1 MAIRVEGLTKRFRTT
16 TAVDNL
22 TFSVPDSSVFAFLGA
37 NGAGKSTT
45 INCLTTVLSFDE
57 GAVQVAGHDVVAHGE
72 RVRERI
78 GVVFQDSVL
87 DPMLTVRENLRLRA
101 TLAKV
106 PHTRADER
114 IAALASLIEL
124 EAFLDRRYGALSGGQ
139 RRRVDIAR
147 ALLHEPAILFLD
159 EPTAGLDPRSRA
171 ILWRTVHGL
180 RYETGLTVFLT
191 THYMEETEEADRV
204 CIIDRGSIVAD
215 GTPAALRAEHSHSIL
230 TVTTRDPGALVG
242 LASAH
247 GGDASVDGEL
257 VEIAVPGA
265 ATARALLTAHGEDV
279 RDFEFRHG
287 RMDDVFLALTG
298 RAAADAEAEADETT
312 TDDGASPD
320 AGTKAGPAGRRS

>member
-1 MAIRVEGLTKRFRTT
+1 MAIDVEGLTKRFRTT
-16 TAVDNL
+16 TAVDDL
-22 TFSVPDSSVFAFLGA
+22 TFAVPDASVFAFLGA

-45 INCLTTVLSFDE
+45 INCVTTVLAMDAGS
-57 GAVQVAGHDVVAHGE
+57 VRVAGLDVATQGE

-106 PHTRADER
+106 ARPRADQR
-114 IAALASLIEL
+114 IAFLSDLIEL
-124 EAFLDRRYGALSGGQ
+124 DPFLDRRYGTLSGGQ

-147 ALLHEPAILFLD
+147 ALVHEPAILFLD

-180 RYETGLTVFLT
+180 RRETGLTVFLT

-204 CIIDRGSIVAD
+204 CIIDRGRIIAD
-215 GTPAALRAEHSHSIL
+215 GTPAALRAEHSSSIL
-230 TVTTRDPGALVG
+230 TVTSSDPATLLTLATTQGAH
-242 LASAH
+242 AAIA
-247 GGDASVDGEL
+247 GGV
-257 VEIAVPGA
+257 VEIAVA
-265 ATARALLTAHGEDV
+265 DADVARTILAAHGDDV

-298 RAAADAEAEADETT
+298 RAADAADAAEDE
-312 TDDGASPD
+312 GA
-320 AGTKAGPAGRRS
+320 

>member
-1 MAIRVEGLTKRFRTT
+1 MAIVVDGLTKRFRAT
-16 TAVDNL
+16 TAVDRL
-22 TFSVPDSSVFAFLGA
+22 SFSVPDAAVFAFLGA

-45 INCLTTVLSFDE
+45 INCLTTVLPFDE
-57 GAVQVAGHDVVAHGE
+57 GSVRVAGHDVTAHGE

-106 PHTRADER
+106 PRARADER
-114 IAALASLIEL
+114 IAQLSQLIEL
-124 EAFLDRRYGALSGGQ
+124 DAFLDRRYGTLSGGQ

-147 ALLHEPAILFLD
+147 ALVHEPAILFLD

-171 ILWRTVHGL
+171 ILWRTVHRL
-180 RYETGLTVFLT
+180 RQDTGLTVFLT

-215 GTPAALRAEHSHSIL
+215 GTPAALRAEHSRSLL
-230 TVTTRDPGALVG
+230 TVTTGDAAG
-242 LASAH
+242 LAHLAAAR
-247 GGDASVDGEL
+247 GDEVSVDGD
-257 VEIAVPGA
+257 VVVIAVPDA
-265 ATARALLTAHGEDV
+265 DAARALLAAHGDLV

-298 RAAADAEAEADETT
+298 RAAEAAADADADAEAPRDRT
-312 TDDGASPD
+312 
-320 AGTKAGPAGRRS
+320 GRRR